1 MNENSDKDG
10 RGGARPGA
18 GRKSVADELNK
29 NTIIQRAVNAYYKT
43 DLDDEGKQK
52 LINDLLGFE
61 RGMMFIAEHLLG
73 KPKEKIDVTSGD
85 SPIQNFN
92 LSKLSDAELSVILKL
107 HAGQPINT
115 DRESD

>member
-1 MNENSDKDG
+1 MEEKSNK
-10 RGGARPGA
+10 GGAREGA
-18 GRKSVADELNK
+18 GRKSKVDEEK
-29 NTIIQRAVNAYYKT
+29 TNTIFLSMIKAVKKVDT
-43 DLDDEGKQK
+43 DDDAKQALAK
-52 LINDLLGFE
+52 ELFTFE
-61 RGMMFIAEHLLG
+61 RGQMFIAEHVFG
-73 KPKEKIDVTSGD
+73 KPKEKIDFTSGD